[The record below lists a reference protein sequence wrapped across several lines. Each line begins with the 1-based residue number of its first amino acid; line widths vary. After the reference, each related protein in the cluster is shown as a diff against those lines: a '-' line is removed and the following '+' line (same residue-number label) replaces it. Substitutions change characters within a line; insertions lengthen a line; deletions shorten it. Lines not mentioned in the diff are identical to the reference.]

1 MSFESAG
8 YQLLP
13 VLPELV
19 LAAGAMVLLMLG
31 AYRGG
36 PQTTSLVTGLAVCLL
51 VLVGVLELLLPA
63 GKLTTFSGSFIVDD
77 FARFLKILTLIGSAA
92 TLILSAEFL
101 ADPSRR
107 IFEYAI
113 LVLLSTLGMM
123 VLISAGD
130 LIMLYLGLE
139 LMSLAL
145 YVVAASN
152 RDNAKST
159 EAGLKYFVLG
169 ALSSGMLLYGASLVY
184 GFTGTVSFAGIA
196 AGAKTGSVGIVFGL
210 VFLLAGLCFKV
221 SAVPFHMCT
230 PDVYEGAP
238 TPVTAFFASAPKVAA
253 LAVFTRVALTAFPG
267 IMSQWQQIVVFVAI
281 ASMVLGSFAAIGQ
294 KNIKRLMAYSS
305 IGHMGFALVGL
316 AAGTAEGAQGVLVYI
331 SIYVAMTLGS
341 FAVILTMKRNGQH
354 VENIS
359 DFAGLSRTNPL
370 LAFFFAMLLF
380 SLAGIPPLAGFFAKW
395 YVFVAAI
402 KAGLFTLAVVGVL
415 ASVVGAFYYLT
426 IIKVM
431 YFDEPLGQLDPMRM
445 ELRTV
450 LAVAG
455 LFNIFFFVYPGPLVS
470 MATLA
475 AFDSIGSTNAEAI
488 ARARGGEP
496 GPMWFVTSE
505 QTAGRGRRHR
515 PWIAPRGN
523 LASSILEVIDV
534 SPAVAAT
541 LGFAAGL
548 ALEAALQRVSVEA
561 SLRAAGSDHM
571 KFSLK
576 WPNDVLAGR
585 QKLAG
590 ILLEAEAVTD
600 NRLAVVVGIGTNV
613 IAAPEG
619 TPTPATSLAA
629 LGVHIGAE
637 ELFAV
642 LSDSW
647 AEFRGIW
654 DQGHGFGEI
663 RRLWLERAAGL
674 GQGVAIHSGG
684 TIVEG
689 TFDTVDEQGCMI
701 VRTSDG
707 KRVPISAGDVYF
719 GSVASVGTA

>member
-19 LAAGAMVLLMLG
+19 LAAGAMLLLMVG
-31 AYRGG
+31 AYRG

-51 VLVGVLELLLPA
+51 VLTGVIELWLPA

-107 IFEYAI
+107 IFEYSI
-113 LVLLSTLGMM
+113 LVLLSSLGMM

-184 GFTGTVSFAGIA
+184 GFTGTVSFTGIA

-210 VFLLAGLCFKV
+210 VFLFAGLCFKV
-221 SAVPFHMCT
+221 SAVPFHMWT

-253 LAVFTRVALTAFPG
+253 LAVFTRVTLTAFPG

-431 YFDEPLGQLDPMRM
+431 YFDEPLGKLDPMRM

-470 MATLA
+470 
-475 AFDSIGSTNAEAI
+475 
-488 ARARGGEP
+488 
-496 GPMWFVTSE
+496 V
-505 QTAGRGRRHR
+505 
-515 PWIAPRGN
+515 
-523 LASSILEVIDV
+523 
-534 SPAVAAT
+534 
-541 LGFAAGL
+541 
-548 ALEAALQRVSVEA
+548 
-561 SLRAAGSDHM
+561 
-571 KFSLK
+571 
-576 WPNDVLAGR
+576 
-585 QKLAG
+585 
-590 ILLEAEAVTD
+590 
-600 NRLAVVVGIGTNV
+600 
-613 IAAPEG
+613 
-619 TPTPATSLAA
+619 ATSAA
-629 LGVHIGAE
+629 KS
-637 ELFAV
+637 LF
-642 LSDSW
+642 
-647 AEFRGIW
+647 
-654 DQGHGFGEI
+654 
-663 RRLWLERAAGL
+663 
-674 GQGVAIHSGG
+674 
-684 TIVEG
+684 
-689 TFDTVDEQGCMI
+689 
-701 VRTSDG
+701 
-707 KRVPISAGDVYF
+707 
-719 GSVASVGTA
+719 